1 MLAPLLLLA
10 ALSGAPTDTEP
21 NTLPEG
27 DTLVGPGAEA
37 LAREIRR
44 QCPKVPTNRLFPAD
58 LLDAEETF
66 RDALPAAERQAMER
80 QLPQEGDLGPARCA
94 DADRDGASC
103 LAAAYLEEIDG
114 AGLMPRFVA
123 GLCAPGAV
131 R

>member
-10 ALSGAPTDTEP
+10 ALSGTPTDTEP
-21 NTLPEG
+21 NTLPDG

-37 LAREIRR
+37 LARETRR
-44 QCPKVPTNRLFPAD
+44 QCPTVPTNRLFPSA

-66 RDALPAAERQAMER
+66 RDALPAAQRQAMER
-80 QLPQEGDLGPARCA
+80 QLPQEGDLGPARC
-94 DADRDGASC
+94 ADRDGASC